1 MRLLFVF
8 VFLLGLVSCGE
19 EKKSS
24 SSSSS
29 DSSNDNKKNCDN
41 IEGVIDCDFNP
52 RSSNFEETLKKYNK
66 DEVKI
71 KCCENGIIKHTY
83 TVRKEEYRDGKFG
96 FSAAKICY
104 DEKGRQTRC
113 EENGNQTYP

>member
-1 MRLLFVF
+1 M
-8 VFLLGLVSCGE
+8 
-19 EKKSS
+19 K
-24 SSSSS
+24 
-29 DSSNDNKKNCDN
+29 NDNHKWDN
-41 IEGVIDCDFNP
+41 KHPTAQMLGRWQP
-52 RSSNFEETLKKYNK
+52 WHAGHQKLFEETLKKYNK